1 MFELAKEI
9 KDDSFFVLSRPR
21 DKEKNCESPWGIEPQ
36 IFGFC
41 APMLGHRATETIV
54 GKAYYEDYIWHAS
67 CILLRSV
74 RIKPWVKEIVAF
86 KSAINHSL
94 KKNYD
99 HTNFVLRFEAEG
111 WEVCFQSEAVENPI
125 NEDHAVIVQISCLTV
140 AYKSFWIKK
149 SKTT

>member
-1 MFELAKEI
+1 
-9 KDDSFFVLSRPR
+9 
-21 DKEKNCESPWGIEPQ
+21 
-36 IFGFC
+36 
-41 APMLGHRATETIV
+41 MLGHQATETIV
-54 GKAYYEDYIWHAS
+54 EDYIWHVS
-67 CILLRSV
+67 CMLLGSV
-74 RIKPWVKEIVAF
+74 RKKPRVKEIVAL
-86 KSAINHSL
+86 KSATNHSV

-149 SKTT
+149 CKTT

>member
-9 KDDSFFVLSRPR
+9 KDNGFLVLSRPR

-41 APMLGHRATETIV
+41 APMLGHQATETIV
-54 GKAYYEDYIWHAS
+54 EDYIWHVS
-67 CILLRSV
+67 CMLLGSV
-74 RIKPWVKEIVAF
+74 RKEPRVKEIVAL
-86 KSAINHSL
+86 KSATNHSV

-149 SKTT
+149 SRTN

>member
-1 MFELAKEI
+1 MHKLWGWFYHTDGERK
-9 KDDSFFVLSRPR
+9 KPR
-21 DKEKNCESPWGIEPQ
+21 
-36 IFGFC
+36 
-41 APMLGHRATETIV
+41 
-54 GKAYYEDYIWHAS
+54 
-67 CILLRSV
+67 
-74 RIKPWVKEIVAF
+74 VKEIVAL
-86 KSAINHSL
+86 KSSINHSIK

-99 HTNFVLRFEAEG
+99 HTNLVLRFEAAG